1 MQPPP
6 RKGNFAKF
14 LKNLHSEQVNKLV
27 LKNQHECDL
36 LEDIR
41 TFTIKR
47 SAIEKSYSEALLKIS
62 SAYLNKKIPN
72 IPDIKLEGGDEKWN
86 MWNVWRTVLEEN
98 EKLARARLAA
108 VEVFQQQIADDAK
121 VLRAHKLQMAKKV
134 VDQLAQVQKE
144 LQTCV
149 QDLDKTKKLYFD
161 EEHSAHDVRDKARD
175 IEEKLKK
182 KKGSFFQ
189 SITSLQKN
197 SQKFSTKRDQLEEK
211 STGARNDYILCLA
224 AANAHQNRYFVIDL
238 QLGMSTMES
247 GVYDKVAE
255 YLTLMGRT
263 ELLTC
268 SAMQNSFTT
277 IRDQA
282 KQLTREYNLQC
293 CYLYYPVLKQ
303 HIQYDFEPCDND
315 PVDHVTAEHDS
326 ASATLSKEARRWAT
340 KIARENNNIRE
351 SVRKLQ
357 LYNAMREAGQK
368 TDPNDPNGPDL
379 ETKIEEMKQ
388 NIRRAETA
396 KTKAEA
402 RIECLRRGGVNVDEW
417 LQEAESLNVQDI
429 QRSASSLSDHPSSDS
444 FYDSDFADGEQVTA
458 PIESVKVEKEAE
470 ESPSAADHF
479 ESQEVDGEWAVLE
492 QERQRIEQLTAGWD
506 DPTQVDWGAEEEAMG
521 TTTDD
526 YMAEVTQ
533 PSGPLLKCTALYSY
547 TAQNPD
553 ELTIVENEQLE
564 VVGEGDGDGWLRA
577 RNYRGEEGYVPHNY
591 LDIEREQSATTPGLQ
606 TQISFSSVDYTV
618 DNEEENQ
625 PQTETTQSPEQV
637 SVISMPIQKTT
648 SGSDAPISYCIAL
661 YDYDGEGG
669 EELTFEEGQII
680 KVLSKCAHSIDDG
693 WWQGELDGQIGNF
706 PSLVVEECDEFGE
719 PLTNQWDETP
729 PPSAPPVFTPPDI
742 PSFLKEEIDII
753 PEDTPTSDVPQ
764 EPAPVLK
771 TEEVTPPPES
781 KEEKKGTEVEGSGNN
796 FSMALTRDQHEQYG
810 TQFQG
815 DDVPTIPTIGV
826 PSLEISDETGATVEP
841 PADRTEGGDDFGL
854 GVAQIVITAAT
865 PMMEEPEHPFPPPE
879 DEASPVVNH
888 QNDVIVEEDEEAY
901 EEEEEELAGRNQGY
915 QGAVNTKCNG
925 EKRCERSKSDNVDSE
940 PIVEEPSEVSKKE
953 DIVTNRDFDV
963 EVEEIEEPEPTADSG
978 SGQFIVS
985 SSTGSDGETTGPSTA
1000 ENSVSHAPPPSS
1012 ADPDTPKQVVGGRAS
1027 IPDELEPH
1035 QLARLQDL
1043 KESNA

>member
-6 RKGNFAKF
+6 RKGNYVKF

-72 IPDIKLEGGDEKWN
+72 IPDIKLEGGEEKWN

-121 VLRAHKLQMAKKV
+121 ILRTHKLQMAKKV
-134 VDQLAQVQKE
+134 VDQLALVQKE

-211 STGARNDYILCLA
+211 STGARNDYLMCLS
-224 AANAHQNRYFVIDL
+224 AANAHQTRYFIIDL
-238 QLGMSTMES
+238 QLGMTTMES

-293 CYLYYPVLKQ
+293 CHLYYPVLKQ

-315 PVDHVTAEHDS
+315 PIDHITADQES
-326 ASATLSKEARRWAT
+326 AAATLSKEARRWAT
-340 KIARENNNIRE
+340 KIARENNNIKE

-357 LYNAMREAGQK
+357 MYNALRESGQK

-379 ETKIEEMKQ
+379 ETRIEELKQ
-388 NIRRAETA
+388 AVRRAETSKA
-396 KTKAEA
+396 KAEA
-402 RIECLRRGGVNVDEW
+402 RIECLRKGGVNVDEW

-444 FYDSDFADGEQVTA
+444 FYDSDFADGEQITA
-458 PIESVKVEKEAE
+458 PIEAPKIEKEVVE
-470 ESPSAADHF
+470 ETPPDQF
-479 ESQEVDGEWAVLE
+479 ENQEVDGEWAVLE

-521 TTTDD
+521 TSNDG

-564 VVGEGDGDGWLRA
+564 VVGDGDGDGWLRA

-606 TQISFSSVDYTV
+606 TQISFSSVDYTI

-648 SGSDAPISYCIAL
+648 SGSDAPASYCIAL

-729 PPSAPPVFTPPDI
+729 PPSAPPVFTPPEI
-742 PSFLKEEIDII
+742 PSFLKEELDEI
-753 PEDTPTSDVPQ
+753 PEDTPTSDYPQ

-771 TEEVTPPPES
+771 TEEVEVPDETAKPEDKNPS
-781 KEEKKGTEVEGSGNN
+781 ETGSSRAS
-796 FSMALTRDQHEQYG
+796 FSMELSQDQHDQYG
-810 TQFQG
+810 SQFQG
-815 DDVPTIPTIGV
+815 ATPTIPTIGV
-826 PSLEISDETGATVEP
+826 PSLEISDETGASIEQSRDE
-841 PADRTEGGDDFGL
+841 AERDDNFGL

-865 PMMEEPEHPFPPPE
+865 PMMEEPEQPFPPPE
-879 DEASPVVNH
+879 ETTAVVNH
-888 QNDVIVEEDEEAY
+888 QNDVIEEEDEEGL
-901 EEEEEELAGRNQGY
+901 EENEQLDRNKDIKNGNSKQCSDEKHCEENEEP
-915 QGAVNTKCNG
+915 
-925 EKRCERSKSDNVDSE
+925 E
-940 PIVEEPSEVSKKE
+940 PLVEEHNETPKKE
-953 DIVTNRDFDV
+953 EIITNRDYDA
-963 EVEEIEEPEPTADSG
+963 EVEEIEEPEPAADSG
-978 SGQFIVS
+978 SSQFIVS

-1000 ENSVSHAPPPSS
+1000 ENSVSQAPPPQNS
-1012 ADPDTPKQVVGGRAS
+1012 DPDTPKQVVGGRAS

>member
-1 MQPPP
+1 MGTWNLIS
-6 RKGNFAKF
+6 GNYAKF
-14 LKNLHSEQVNKLV
+14 LKNLHSEQINKLCM
-27 LKNQHECDL
+27 KNQHECDL

-41 TFTIKR
+41 TFTLKR

-72 IPDIKLEGGDEKWN
+72 IPDIKLEGGEEKWN
-86 MWNVWRTVLEEN
+86 MWSVWRTVLEEN

-121 VLRAHKLQMAKKV
+121 VLRSHKVQMAKKV
-134 VDQLAQVQKE
+134 VDHLSLVHKE
-144 LQTCV
+144 LQACV
-149 QDLDKTKKLYFD
+149 QDVDKTKKLYFD
-161 EEHSAHDVRDKARD
+161 EEHTAHDVRDKARD

-197 SQKFSTKRDQLEEK
+197 SQKFSSKRDQLEEK
-211 STGARNDYILCLA
+211 STGARNDYLLCLA
-224 AANAHQNRYFVIDL
+224 AANAHQTRYFVTDL
-238 QLGMSTMES
+238 QLGMNAMES

-268 SAMQNSFTT
+268 KAMENSFST

-303 HIQYDFEPCDND
+303 HIQYDFEPCDMD
-315 PVDHVTAEHDS
+315 PVDHITVDHDS
-326 ASATLSKEARRWAT
+326 AAATLSKEARRWAT
-340 KIARENNNIRE
+340 KIARENNNIKE
-351 SVRKLQ
+351 NIRKLQ
-357 LYNAMREAGQK
+357 TYNAMREAGQK

-379 ETKIEEMKQ
+379 ETKIEEAKQ
-388 NIRRAETA
+388 CIRRAETA
-396 KTKAEA
+396 KVKAEA
-402 RIECLRRGGVNVDEW
+402 RIEYLREGGVNVEDW

-429 QRSASSLSDHPSSDS
+429 QRSASSLSVIEVYILDHWLKCTFCLLQDHPSSDS
-444 FYDSDFADGEQVTA
+444 FYDSDFAEGEQVTA
-458 PIESVKVEKEAE
+458 PIESVKQEKEPE
-470 ESPSAADHF
+470 ELQQEQL

-521 TTTDD
+521 KTEDF
-526 YMAEVTQ
+526 Q
-533 PSGPLLKCTALYSY
+533 LGSPPPSGPLLRCTALYSY

-606 TQISFSSVDYTV
+606 AQISFSSVDYTI

-625 PQTETTQSPEQV
+625 PQTETTQSPEQI
-637 SVISMPIQKTT
+637 SVISMPIQKTM
-648 SGSDAPISYCIAL
+648 SGSDAPTSYCIAL

-693 WWQGELDGQIGNF
+693 WWQGELEGRIGNF

-729 PPSAPPVFTPPDI
+729 PQSAPPVFTPPDI
-742 PSFLKEEIDII
+742 PNFLKEPAEDF
-753 PEDTPTSDVPQ
+753 PEPPSSVEQPSQ
-764 EPAPVLK
+764 PAPVLNEE
-771 TEEVTPPPES
+771 TEIENDIIRKSPQS
-781 KEEKKGTEVEGSGNN
+781 DAN
-796 FSMALTRDQHEQYG
+796 FNSFSIELTRTQHHQYD
-810 TQFQG
+810 TQFE
-815 DDVPTIPTIGV
+815 DDSNAVPTIGI
-826 PSLEISDETGATVEP
+826 PSLEISDENGKEIAQP
-841 PADRTEGGDDFGL
+841 NDKGGDDFSL

-865 PMMEEPEHPFPPPE
+865 PMMEEPEQPFPPPE
-879 DEASPVVNH
+879 EDVVIVNH
-888 QNDVIVEEDEEAY
+888 QNDVIEEETEEDFETEDDNERHVQIICSYDRRIDTIEDSPEAIIEEA
-901 EEEEEELAGRNQGY
+901 
-915 QGAVNTKCNG
+915 
-925 EKRCERSKSDNVDSE
+925 DDSE
-940 PIVEEPSEVSKKE
+940 KKIDVALNRE
-953 DIVTNRDFDV
+953 CDI
-963 EVEEIEEPEPTADSG
+963 EVEEVEEPEPTADSG
-978 SGQFIVS
+978 SGQLVIS

-1000 ENSVSHAPPPSS
+1000 ENSVSQAPMP
-1012 ADPDTPKQVVGGRAS
+1012 ADSDPPKQVVGGRAS

>member
-6 RKGNFAKF
+6 RKGNYVKF
-14 LKNLHSEQVNKLV
+14 LKNLHSEQINKL
-27 LKNQHECDL
+27 LMKNQHECDL

-72 IPDIKLEGGDEKWN
+72 IPDIKVEGGDEKWN
-86 MWNVWRTVLEEN
+86 MWSVWRTVLEEN

-121 VLRAHKLQMAKKV
+121 ILRAHKLQMSKKV
-134 VDQLAQVQKE
+134 VDQLTLVQKE
-144 LQTCV
+144 VQTCV
-149 QDLDKTKKLYFD
+149 QDVDKTKKLYFD
-161 EEHSAHDVRDKARD
+161 EEHTAHDVRDKARD

-197 SQKFSTKRDQLEEK
+197 SQKVSSKREQLEEK
-211 STGARNDYILCLA
+211 STGARNDYLLCLA
-224 AANAHQNRYFVIDL
+224 AANAHQTRYFVIDL
-238 QLGMSTMES
+238 QLGMTTMES

-255 YLTLMGRT
+255 YLSLMGRT

-268 SAMQNSFTT
+268 KALENSFTT
-277 IRDQA
+277 LLNQA

-303 HIQYDFEPCDND
+303 HIQYDYEPCDND
-315 PVDHVTAEHDS
+315 PIDHITAEHES
-326 ASATLSKEARRWAT
+326 AAATLSKEARRWAT
-340 KIARENNNIRE
+340 KIARENNNVKE
-351 SVRKLQ
+351 YVRKVQ
-357 LYNAMREAGQK
+357 LYNALRESGQK

-379 ETKIEEMKQ
+379 ETKIEELKQ
-388 NIRRAETA
+388 NIRKAETSKA
-396 KTKAEA
+396 KAEA
-402 RIECLRRGGVNVDEW
+402 RIEYLRKGGVNVDEW

-429 QRSASSLSDHPSSDS
+429 QRSASSLSDHPSSES
-444 FYDSDFADGEQVTA
+444 FYDSDFGDGEQITA
-458 PIESVKVEKEAE
+458 PLESMKMEKEAMIE
-470 ESPSAADHF
+470 DIPEDHF
-479 ESQEVDGEWAVLE
+479 ESQEVEAVME

-506 DPTQVDWGAEEEAMG
+506 DPTQVDWGGGGGEEDEALMESA
-521 TTTDD
+521 TDE
-526 YMAEVTQ
+526 YNSESTQ

-625 PQTETTQSPEQV
+625 PQTETTQSPEQI

-648 SGSDAPISYCIAL
+648 SGSDAPGSYCVAL

-693 WWQGELDGQIGNF
+693 WWQGELEGRIGNF
-706 PSLVVEECDEFGE
+706 PSLVVEECDEYGE
-719 PLTNQWDETP
+719 PLTNEWDETP
-729 PPSAPPVFTPPDI
+729 PQSAPPVFTPPDI
-742 PSFLKEEIDII
+742 PNFLKEPAD
-753 PEDTPTSDVPQ
+753 DQTPPSVDFPQ
-764 EPAPVLK
+764 QPAPVLVLNE
-771 TEEVTPPPES
+771 TEEEKMEIKD
-781 KEEKKGTEVEGSGNN
+781 KEETEQNENSGP
-796 FSMALTRDQHEQYG
+796 FSMVLTRDQHDQYG
-810 TQFQG
+810 TQF
-815 DDVPTIPTIGV
+815 DEEAEDIPKIGI
-826 PSLEISDETGATVEP
+826 PSLEISDEDGKEI
-841 PADRTEGGDDFGL
+841 DQSSSNKDDDMGL

-865 PMMEEPEHPFPPPE
+865 PMIEEAEKPFPPPE
-879 DEASPVVNH
+879 DPPVIINH
-888 QNDVIVEEDEEAY
+888 QTDVIEEENEEDFEEEENLIQKCNDGINCEDEEDNERMFAKKG
-901 EEEEEELAGRNQGY
+901 EETE
-915 QGAVNTKCNG
+915 
-925 EKRCERSKSDNVDSE
+925 E
-940 PIVEEPSEVSKKE
+940 PI
-953 DIVTNRDFDV
+953 I
-963 EVEEIEEPEPTADSG
+963 ADSG
-978 SGQFIVS
+978 SGQFVIS

-1000 ENSVSHAPPPSS
+1000 ENSVSQAPV
-1012 ADPDTPKQVVGGRAS
+1012 DTDAPKQVVGGRAS